1 VASAPDACGYGRPM
15 ERADVD
21 GERAEVE
28 ERDDED
34 LGPDAP

>member
-1 VASAPDACGYGRPM
+1 M
-15 ERADVD
+15 ERADVN
-21 GERAEVE
+21 GERPEVE

>member
-1 VASAPDACGYGRPM
+1 M

-21 GERAEVE
+21 GERPEVE
-28 ERDDED
+28 ERGDED

>member
-1 VASAPDACGYGRPM
+1 M

-21 GERAEVE
+21 GERPEVE